1 MPRVNTV
8 KKARK
13 SPGTCG
19 KCGCKIEVG
28 QPYKHW
34 SFRITSGKSY
44 ISSKRIRCMKTECAP
59 KPSDLTQSEFWGAV
73 NDLKDE
79 GFPGD
84 SFSDLQSARDDIAGR
99 LNELADEQQGKL
111 DGMPEGLQQ
120 GSTGE
125 LIQERISALQDAASE
140 LESVD
145 IPDDL
150 EEITFED
157 DGTGQAFAVKRGDE
171 VKGKIVHVKT
181 ARRDHWEFIPEGEKK
196 ADDSSRVAT
205 LDEAK
210 EHVTNELT
218 EEDPDIEETRQEL
231 CDVLENISCG

>member
-19 KCGCKIEVG
+19 KCGCKIEEG

-44 ISSKRIRCMKTECAP
+44 ISSKRIRCMKSDCAP
-59 KPSDLTQSEFWGAV
+59 KPSDLTQSEFWGSV
-73 NDLKDE
+73 NDIKDE

-99 LNELADEQQGKL
+99 LNELADEQQGKF
-111 DGMPEGLQQ
+111 DNMPEGLKQ
-120 GSTGE
+120 GSTGQLLE
-125 LIQERISALQDAASE
+125 ERVSALQDAAQE

-145 IPDDL
+145 IPDDP
-150 EEITFED
+150 EEIIFDETD
-157 DGTGQAFAVKRGDE
+157 PQKVVVKLGSD
-171 VKGKIVHVKT
+171 VKGKIMHTKSS
-181 ARRDHWEFIPEGEKK
+181 RRDYWEFTPEGEK
-196 ADDSSRVAT
+196 ADEDSRGAT
-205 LDEAK
+205 LDEVK
-210 EHVTNELT
+210 EWVTEHLS
-218 EEDPDIEETRQEL
+218 EDNPDIEETRQEL
-231 CDVLENISCG
+231 CDVLENISCS